1 MQKVSKVKRFIAMT
15 AMAAM
20 LSITGLG
27 VAQKNVQAANA
38 KDESWSFSLSVN
50 SNAFQ
55 YIKGRN
61 KTDDSKIYINWSST
75 YGGNISQIQ
84 VYACGSNSEYGEP
97 INASRKKSG
106 DNPIYGFMYGA
117 GKYSLTSYVHEQG
130 LSYARP
136 GMKSIK
142 GSGTA
147 KGVWS
152 PVSIGTYK
160 IIP

>member
-50 SNAFQ
+50 SNAF
-55 YIKGRN
+55 
-61 KTDDSKIYINWSST
+61 
-75 YGGNISQIQ
+75 QIQ

-152 PVSIGTYK
+152 PDSIGTYK

>member
-1 MQKVSKVKRFIAMT
+1 MT

-97 INASRKKSG
+97 INASRKNQGIIQSM
-106 DNPIYGFMYGA
+106 DLCMEQVNIRLQVMYMNKDCHMHA
-117 GKYSLTSYVHEQG
+117 QV
-130 LSYARP
+130 
-136 GMKSIK
+136 
-142 GSGTA
+142 
-147 KGVWS
+147 
-152 PVSIGTYK
+152 
-160 IIP
+160 